1 MECLLCTKHC
11 IKSYTRRVI
20 LSNKYHPYFIDEE
33 AEAQKVYPTEAM
45 LLLNGEAGIQ
55 HEVV

>member
-11 IKSYTRRVI
+11 IKSYTWRVI
-20 LSNKYHPYFIDEE
+20 LSNKYPYFIDEE